1 MVTIPGGRMRAPR
14 LFASVTCGL
23 SYCLT
28 LTACPLHEPPDFS
41 ARAALGPIAI
51 GDHLVVGDD
60 DADALVV
67 LDVDDGHLV
76 ASRRIALDGAPSLVV
91 PTPDARAALVLS
103 KAARTL
109 DVVSTADGDR
119 RTLDLGAPFE
129 GLALAPDGRAA
140 IAYYPPGTASAVF
153 HNENEIAL
161 VDLTPSARTPVTR
174 RTLASLGG
182 APRAIAMS
190 PLAGARRYAF
200 VLSDEHVAVLALDA
214 PAMPERSVPLVSLTT
229 GGSRTPS
236 GVVFAVDPAT
246 TTLWAIVSTLEASSV
261 YALAIAP
268 APPSAADAPDFDVR
282 LSQLTGISPGGAAS
296 LVALTT
302 DDGPALYTLTTNPAT
317 GHLTLT
323 DVATATG
330 RAIGVRVGLDR
341 LHLFED
347 EAGAPFALA
356 WSSHEGR
363 TFHVVDLERLAAGDS
378 RAFETRTASAP
389 FTTLMPLPSPDDTTT
404 TATSRFLALHTSADE
419 GVSVIDAATSRV
431 TGFGRTGAIRQLEL
445 APDLG
450 RLYLLTT
457 LPEGDFVVSVDLASL
472 HPEAALV
479 PDGADALALLPGAS
493 TVAAIAHRDGGLVT
507 LWPADAT
514 RDDHTRVVP
523 GFLLADL
530 FQR

>member
-1 MVTIPGGRMRAPR
+1 MPALR
-14 LFASVTCGL
+14 LLLSSTC
-23 SYCLT
+23 CLP
-28 LTACPLHEPPDFS
+28 LLGCPLTEPPDFS
-41 ARAALGPIAI
+41 TASALGPLAI
-51 GDHLVVGDD
+51 GDHLVIGDD
-60 DADALVV
+60 DSEAVVV
-67 LDVDDGHLV
+67 LDLDDGRLV
-76 ASRRIALDGAPSLVV
+76 ASRRLAMSGAPSLIAAL
-91 PTPDARAALVLS
+91 PDARTALVLS
-103 KAARTL
+103 KEARTL
-109 DVVSTADGDR
+109 DVLATSDGDR

-161 VDLTPSARTPVTR
+161 VDLTPSARTSVTR

-190 PLAGARRYAF
+190 PLAGTRRYAF

-214 PAMPERSVPLVSLTT
+214 PSMPERSVPLVSLTT

-236 GVVFAVDPAT
+236 GVVFAVHPT
-246 TTLWAIVSTLEASSV
+246 TSTLWAIVSTLEASSV
-261 YALAIAP
+261 YALAVEP
-268 APPSAADAPDFDVR
+268 ASNPVADGPDFDVR
-282 LSQLTGISPGGAAS
+282 LSQLTGISPGGAATLVS
-296 LVALTT
+296 LDTA
-302 DDGPALYTLTTNPAT
+302 DGPALFTLTTNPAN
-317 GHLTLT
+317 GLLTLT

-330 RAIGVRVGLDR
+330 HAVAIRAGLDR

-347 EAGAPFALA
+347 DDGAPFALA
-356 WSSHEGR
+356 WSSREGR
-363 TFHVVDLERLAAGDS
+363 TFHIVDLERLAGGES

-389 FTTLMPLPSPDDTTT
+389 FSTLLPLPAPAATTSP
-404 TATSRFLALHTSADE
+404 SRFLALHSSTDE

-431 TGFGRTGAIRQLEL
+431 TGFGRTGAVRQLEL
-445 APDLG
+445 APDLD

-472 HPEAALV
+472 HPEAAAI

-493 TVAAIAHRDGGLVT
+493 TVAAIAHRDGGLLT

-514 RDDHTRVVP
+514 RDDATRVVP
-523 GFLLADL
+523 GFLLTDL